1 VTSCDKTGVLDPF
14 ERILRALLSV
24 ALSGYAWHAGWT
36 SVEGLTA
43 LTLAVVAASTAYTGY
58 CLIDHAL
65 AAAERRR

>member
-1 VTSCDKTGVLDPF
+1 MKTGVLDPL
-14 ERILRALLSV
+14 ERLVRAALSV
-24 ALSGYAWHAGWT
+24 ALAGLAWHQGWT

-65 AAAERRR
+65 AGRRD

>member
-1 VTSCDKTGVLDPF
+1 VKTGVLDPA
-14 ERILRALLSV
+14 ERAVRTALAVALALL
-24 ALSGYAWHAGWT
+24 AWHAGWT

-65 AAAERRR
+65 AAAEHRR